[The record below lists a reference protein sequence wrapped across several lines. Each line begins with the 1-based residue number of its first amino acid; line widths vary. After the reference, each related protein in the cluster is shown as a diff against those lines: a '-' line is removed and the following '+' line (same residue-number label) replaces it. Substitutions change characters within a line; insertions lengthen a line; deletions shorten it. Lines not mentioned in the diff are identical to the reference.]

1 MSNELLIQVRNVYGT
16 PTIYPINETAQLFAR
31 IAGTKTLTHP
41 TLEVAEQLGYT
52 ITVQPEPI
60 PKSLSKWQVAA

>member
-52 ITVQPEPI
+52 IAVQPEPI